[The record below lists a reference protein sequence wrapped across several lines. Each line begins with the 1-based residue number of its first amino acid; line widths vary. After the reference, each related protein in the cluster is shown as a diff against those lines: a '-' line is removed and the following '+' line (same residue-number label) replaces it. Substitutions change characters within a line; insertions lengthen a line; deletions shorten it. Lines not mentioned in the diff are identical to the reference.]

1 MKKEFRKK
9 FYLVA
14 MIASLALLCGG
25 GVTSCSNGNDDDS
38 DVNTEDTG
46 TTGVAITFD
55 EDEKEVKKASEIP
68 EKATSIKITVTG
80 ITGETSGD
88 WWFWAKTDAGDD
100 DKIEWKSGEAE
111 NAIYELTVSDETKI
125 AYIKENGLYING
137 ASGLSAKVSVSI
149 TESTDNSAPPGGNT
163 GSGGNT
169 SGGNN
174 DNDETGGDTEID
186 KGDGT
191 KLKSEK
197 LTVTD
202 SPVEFISATDLA
214 SLTIGSLTIT
224 ATNAEYTGD
233 SKDTW
238 SFKIY
243 TSAEWK
249 DETILDWSEDI
260 NIYTKTLSGEDL
272 AKFKESGIFFYGW
285 PTGLT
290 ATVTVTYK

>member
-1 MKKEFRKK
+1 M
-9 FYLVA
+9 
-14 MIASLALLCGG
+14 
-25 GVTSCSNGNDDDS
+25 
-38 DVNTEDTG
+38 
-46 TTGVAITFD
+46 
-55 EDEKEVKKASEIP
+55 
-68 EKATSIKITVTG
+68 
-80 ITGETSGD
+80 
-88 WWFWAKTDAGDD
+88 
-100 DKIEWKSGEAE
+100 
-111 NAIYELTVSDETKI
+111 
-125 AYIKENGLYING
+125 
-137 ASGLSAKVSVSI
+137 
-149 TESTDNSAPPGGNT
+149 
-163 GSGGNT
+163 
-169 SGGNN
+169 
-174 DNDETGGDTEID
+174 
-186 KGDGT
+186 
-191 KLKSEK
+191 
-197 LTVTD
+197 TD

-260 NIYTKTLSGEDL
+260 NSYTKTLSGEDL